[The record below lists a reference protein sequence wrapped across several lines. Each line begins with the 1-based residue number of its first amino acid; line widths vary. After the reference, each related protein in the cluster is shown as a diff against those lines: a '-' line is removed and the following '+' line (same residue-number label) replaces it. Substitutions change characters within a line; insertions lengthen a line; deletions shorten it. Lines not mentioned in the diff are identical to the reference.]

1 MASQAICPTPS
12 QVSRIR
18 LGPLALDTYTLRGFV
33 AEIVAHALHGTRT
46 RQVVTAN
53 AQFFVLADKDT
64 RFRQCVEEAE
74 YICADGMALVWACNK
89 LTSARIE
96 RSERIERIN
105 GTNLIEDICREG
117 AAHGLRIF
125 LFGGKPGTA
134 EATGALLEARYPGIL
149 VAGYS
154 CPPFGFDQSSETLAP
169 VLDAVAAAKPHV
181 VFVSLGA
188 PKQEYFIHDHLK
200 PLGVPLAIGIG
211 GSFELLSG
219 QIRRA
224 PVWMQ
229 NIGLEWA
236 FRLAQEPRRLWKRYL
251 VGNTEFLLRLAK
263 WKLAA
268 VGPKQRASS
277 NLNTSSL

>member
-1 MASQAICPTPS
+1 MASQAICPMPSQAPS

-33 AEIVAHALHGTRT
+33 VEIIHHALHGTRT

-64 RFRQCVEEAE
+64 RFRQCVEDAE

-89 LTSARIE
+89 LTST
-96 RSERIERIN
+96 RIERIN

-117 AAHGLRIF
+117 AVQGLRIF

-134 EATGALLEARYPGIL
+134 EATGALLEARYPGIV
-149 VAGYS
+149 VAGHS
-154 CPPFGFDQSSETLAP
+154 CPPFGFERSPETLAP

-229 NIGLEWA
+229 NTGLEWA
-236 FRLAQEPRRLWKRYL
+236 FRFAQEPRRLWKRYL
-251 VGNTEFLLRLAK
+251 VGNTEFLLRLVK
-263 WKLAA
+263 WKLAGA
-268 VGPKQRASS
+268 RAAHAPRAR
-277 NLNTSSL
+277 TVQP

>member
-1 MASQAICPTPS
+1 VP
-12 QVSRIR
+12 RIR
-18 LGPLALDTYTLRGFV
+18 LGPLALDTYTLRAFV

-64 RFRQCVEEAE
+64 RFRQCVEQAE
-74 YICADGMALVWACNK
+74 YICADGMPLVWACNR
-89 LTSARIE
+89 LTTA
-96 RSERIERIN
+96 RIERIN

-134 EATGALLEARYPGIL
+134 EATGALLAARYPGIV
-149 VAGYS
+149 VAGHS
-154 CPPFGFDQSSETLAP
+154 CPAFGFERSGETLAP
-169 VLDAVAAAKPHV
+169 VLHAVAAARPHV

-188 PKQEYFIHDHLK
+188 PKQELFIRDYLK
-200 PLGVPLAIGIG
+200 PLGVPLAVGIG

-229 NIGLEWA
+229 NTGLEWA

-263 WKLAA
+263 WKLTGSHTEQTLSTTTAQ
-268 VGPKQRASS
+268 P
-277 NLNTSSL
+277 